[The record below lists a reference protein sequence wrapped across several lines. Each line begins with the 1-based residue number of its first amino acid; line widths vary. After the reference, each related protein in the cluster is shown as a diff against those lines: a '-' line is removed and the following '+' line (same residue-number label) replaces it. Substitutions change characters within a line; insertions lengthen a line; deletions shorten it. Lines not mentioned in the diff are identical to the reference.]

1 MKIRPVFIGDF
12 SGLSLFLSRGV
23 QACGVDTV
31 LYSNGDGWKG
41 IPRSNQL
48 FEGANNWLHRG
59 WNQLQGARSLCE
71 SLSKNDT
78 LVLSTEFLFNRWIDA
93 RLLGDLIKKVGR
105 TVLLH
110 AGCSDG
116 FHRLHADELL
126 CRNCKKYDLNSE
138 QCVFDH
144 ARWPGLASTLNRVD
158 LIVPFTNF
166 YTESAQ
172 MFGVPASH
180 VTVPLHFPI
189 DFNYVHGLVREQG
202 LVREHSSRHGTIH
215 GQNRPGF
222 KGTAHLRQMMI
233 AHPPLQPLIEL
244 LPRMPFV
251 DFIGRLGAAEI
262 ILDQL
267 FANGYGMTGALALAT
282 GTSVAFG
289 HTGSQPKGG
298 FDGPGCVPVS
308 IKGDTLADALALEQ
322 ALSDHL
328 QNPPDRNAVVQAA
341 RLRHDHSHVA
351 TAFLQLLS

>member
-1 MKIRPVFIGDF
+1 MKQRPVFIGDF

-23 QACGVDTV
+23 AACDVDTV

-48 FEGANNWLHRG
+48 FKAARDPIRRA
-59 WNQLQGARSLCE
+59 WNQVQGARSLRA
-71 SLSKNDT
+71 SVGPSDT

-93 RLLGDLIKKVGR
+93 PLLRQLMNKAGR

-116 FHRLHADELL
+116 FHRLNAAELL
-126 CRNCKKYDLNSE
+126 CRNCKQYDLNSQE
-138 QCVFDH
+138 CVFDH
-144 ARWPGLASTLNRVD
+144 SRWPGLAAVLNRVD
-158 LIVPFTNF
+158 LVVPFTNA
-166 YTESAQ
+166 YIESAQ

-180 VTVPLHFPI
+180 VTTPLPFPI
-189 DFNYVHGLVREQG
+189 DIDYVHGLVQERAM
-202 LVREHSSRHGTIH
+202 SRGTIH

-222 KGTAHLRQMMI
+222 KGTAHLRAMMGV
-233 AHPPLQPLIEL
+233 HPPLQPMIEL

-251 DFIGRLGAAEI
+251 DFISRLGSADI

-282 GTSVAFG
+282 GTSVAYG
-289 HTGSQPKGG
+289 YTASQPLLG
-298 FDGPGCVPVS
+298 FDGPGCVP
-308 IKGDTLADALALEQ
+308 IPIIGDALADARALAQ

-328 QNPPDRNAVVQAA
+328 QHLPDRHAVVQAA
-341 RLRHDHSHVA
+341 RLRHDHSLVA
-351 TAFLQLLS
+351 AAFLKLLS

>member
-1 MKIRPVFIGDF
+1 MNQRLIFIGDF

-23 QACGVDTV
+23 QACRVDTV

-48 FEGANNWLHRG
+48 FEGSNSSLRRA
-59 WNQLQGARSLCE
+59 WNQMQGARSLGG
-71 SLSKNDT
+71 SVGKNDT

-93 RLLGDLIKKVGR
+93 PLLGNLMKKAGR

-126 CRNCKKYDLNSE
+126 CRNCKQYDLNSQ

-158 LIVPFTNF
+158 LVVPFTDF
-166 YTESAQ
+166 YIESAQ

-180 VTVPLHFPI
+180 VTAPLHFPI
-189 DFNYVHGLVREQG
+189 DFDYVHGLVREQTA
-202 LVREHSSRHGTIH
+202 RHGTIH

-222 KGTAHLRQMMI
+222 KGTAHLREMMVV
-233 AHPPLQPLIEL
+233 HPPLQPLIEL

-289 HTGSQPKGG
+289 YTASQPAVG
-298 FDGPGCVPVS
+298 FDGPGCVPMP
-308 IKGDTLADALALEQ
+308 IIGDALADARALEQ
-322 ALSDHL
+322 ALRYHL
-328 QNPPDRNAVVQAA
+328 QHPPDRHAVVQAA
-341 RLRHDHSHVA
+341 RLRHDHSLVA
-351 TAFLQLLS
+351 TAFMKLLS